1 MSKVVAI
8 DGPSG
13 SGKSTLAKSLA
24 REFGLRY
31 LDTGALYR
39 AVSWALVESGFS
51 QTHRPDPSELATMLP
66 QIAIDFSTSPDDS
79 RITVNGEDVEREIR
93 GDQITQNVSWVS
105 AIPEVRAHLLKL
117 QRDVISSGEIVVEG
131 RDIGAVVAPDAE
143 LKIFLTADSS
153 VRASRRAKEN
163 HDNALGASDVDDVAQ
178 MLLSRDLIDSN
189 RTTSPMTK
197 ADDAIE
203 LDASELDL
211 EDVVEAARIL
221 MFEAGF
227 QKQMDYE
234 VTAETTLPVVAV
246 LGRPNVGK
254 STLVNRIIGR
264 REAVVEDQ
272 PGVTRDRV
280 IHDAEWNGK
289 KFRVMDTGGW
299 EPKGTGMQSK
309 VTAQAELALQHCDV
323 AIFVV
328 DVQVGALD
336 EDELIV
342 KLLRKSGKPVVLI
355 ANKVDG
361 LKDESDASALW
372 NLGLGEPHPVSA
384 LHGRGSGDALDFVV
398 ELLPKIGNSRVHS
411 GLRRIALVG
420 KPNVGKSSLLNKL
433 AESERVVV
441 DDQAGTTRDPVDEV
455 VEIGGKNWQ
464 FVDTAGIR
472 RRPNQQDGVDF
483 YAALRTQVAI
493 ERSEVAAA
501 LIDASQPL
509 TEQDLRIL
517 SLIEESGRALVLI
530 FNKWDLVDEDRRLE
544 LEREID
550 RELIQFGWAERV
562 NISAKTGWHK
572 DRLVPALERALSS
585 WENRIPT
592 GKLNAFLGQLVSAT
606 PPPVRGGKQPR
617 ILYASQIDNKPPRF
631 VIFATG
637 FLEAGYRRF
646 IERRLREEYGFAGSP
661 IEISVKVR
669 ERN

>member
-39 AVSWALVESGFS
+39 AISWALVESGFS
-51 QTHRPDPSELATMLP
+51 QTHRPGPSELATMLH
-66 QIAIDFSTSPDDS
+66 QIAIEFSTSPDDS
-79 RITVNGEDVEREIR
+79 RITVNGEDVGREIR

-117 QRDVISSGEIVVEG
+117 QRDVISTGDIVVEG
-131 RDIGAVVAPDAE
+131 RDIGAVVAPEAE

-163 HDNALGASDVDDVAQ
+163 HENALGVSDIDDVAQ

-197 ADDAIE
+197 ADDAVE
-203 LDASELDL
+203 LDASELEL

-227 QKQMDYE
+227 QKLIDYE
-234 VTAETTLPVVAV
+234 VNTETTLPVVAV

-455 VEIGGKNWQ
+455 VEISGKNWQ

>member
-1 MSKVVAI
+1 M
-8 DGPSG
+8 
-13 SGKSTLAKSLA
+13 
-24 REFGLRY
+24 
-31 LDTGALYR
+31 TGVQTCAL
-39 AVSWALVESGFS
+39 
-51 QTHRPDPSELATMLP
+51 P
-66 QIAIDFSTSPDDS
+66 IC
-79 RITVNGEDVEREIR
+79 
-93 GDQITQNVSWVS
+93 

-117 QRDVISSGEIVVEG
+117 QRDVINTGDIVVEG

-227 QKQMDYE
+227 QKQIDYE

-433 AESERVVV
+433 ADSERVVV

>member
-1 MSKVVAI
+1 M
-8 DGPSG
+8 
-13 SGKSTLAKSLA
+13 
-24 REFGLRY
+24 
-31 LDTGALYR
+31 
-39 AVSWALVESGFS
+39 
-51 QTHRPDPSELATMLP
+51 
-66 QIAIDFSTSPDDS
+66 
-79 RITVNGEDVEREIR
+79 
-93 GDQITQNVSWVS
+93 
-105 AIPEVRAHLLKL
+105 
-117 QRDVISSGEIVVEG
+117 
-131 RDIGAVVAPDAE
+131 VAPDAE

-163 HDNALGASDVDDVAQ
+163 HENALGASDVDDVAQ

-227 QKQMDYE
+227 QKQIDYE

-501 LIDASQPL
+501 LDRKSTRLNSSHSQQSRMP
-509 TEQDLRIL
+509 
-517 SLIEESGRALVLI
+517 S
-530 FNKWDLVDEDRRLE
+530 
-544 LEREID
+544 
-550 RELIQFGWAERV
+550 
-562 NISAKTGWHK
+562 SA
-572 DRLVPALERALSS
+572 
-585 WENRIPT
+585 
-592 GKLNAFLGQLVSAT
+592 
-606 PPPVRGGKQPR
+606 
-617 ILYASQIDNKPPRF
+617 
-631 VIFATG
+631 
-637 FLEAGYRRF
+637 
-646 IERRLREEYGFAGSP
+646 
-661 IEISVKVR
+661 
-669 ERN
+669 

>member
-39 AVSWALVESGFS
+39 AISWALVESGFS

-79 RITVNGEDVEREIR
+79 RITVNGEDVGREIR

-117 QRDVISSGEIVVEG
+117 QRDVISTGDIVVEG
-131 RDIGAVVAPDAE
+131 RDIGAVVAPEAE

-163 HDNALGASDVDDVAQ
+163 QENALGASDVDDVAQ

-221 MFEAGF
+221 MFESGF
-227 QKQMDYE
+227 QKQIDYE

-455 VEIGGKNWQ
+455 VEISGKNWQ

>member
-117 QRDVISSGEIVVEG
+117 QRDVINTGDIVVEG

-163 HDNALGASDVDDVAQ
+163 HDNALGASDVADVAQ

-227 QKQMDYE
+227 QKQIDYE

>member
-117 QRDVISSGEIVVEG
+117 QRDVISTGDIVVEG
-131 RDIGAVVAPDAE
+131 RDIGAVVAPEAE

-163 HDNALGASDVDDVAQ
+163 HENALGASDVDDVAQ

-227 QKQMDYE
+227 QKQIDYE

>member
-1 MSKVVAI
+1 MVAI

-117 QRDVISSGEIVVEG
+117 QRDVINTGDIVVEG

-163 HDNALGASDVDDVAQ
+163 HDNALGASDVADVAQ

-227 QKQMDYE
+227 QKQIDYE

>member
-1 MSKVVAI
+1 M
-8 DGPSG
+8 
-13 SGKSTLAKSLA
+13 
-24 REFGLRY
+24 
-31 LDTGALYR
+31 
-39 AVSWALVESGFS
+39 
-51 QTHRPDPSELATMLP
+51 
-66 QIAIDFSTSPDDS
+66 
-79 RITVNGEDVEREIR
+79 
-93 GDQITQNVSWVS
+93 SWVS

-117 QRDVISSGEIVVEG
+117 QRDVINTGDIVVEG

-163 HDNALGASDVDDVAQ
+163 HDNALGASDVADVAQ

-227 QKQMDYE
+227 QKQIDYE

>member
-39 AVSWALVESGFS
+39 AISWALVESGFS

-117 QRDVISSGEIVVEG
+117 QRDVINTGDIVVEG

-163 HDNALGASDVDDVAQ
+163 HDNALGASDVADVAQ

-227 QKQMDYE
+227 QKQIDYE

-433 AESERVVV
+433 ADSERVVV

-455 VEIGGKNWQ
+455 VEISGKNWQ

>member
-1 MSKVVAI
+1 M
-8 DGPSG
+8 
-13 SGKSTLAKSLA
+13 
-24 REFGLRY
+24 
-31 LDTGALYR
+31 
-39 AVSWALVESGFS
+39 
-51 QTHRPDPSELATMLP
+51 
-66 QIAIDFSTSPDDS
+66 
-79 RITVNGEDVEREIR
+79 
-93 GDQITQNVSWVS
+93 
-105 AIPEVRAHLLKL
+105 
-117 QRDVISSGEIVVEG
+117 
-131 RDIGAVVAPDAE
+131 
-143 LKIFLTADSS
+143 
-153 VRASRRAKEN
+153 
-163 HDNALGASDVDDVAQ
+163 
-178 MLLSRDLIDSN
+178 
-189 RTTSPMTK
+189 
-197 ADDAIE
+197 
-203 LDASELDL
+203 
-211 EDVVEAARIL
+211 
-221 MFEAGF
+221 
-227 QKQMDYE
+227 
-234 VTAETTLPVVAV
+234 
-246 LGRPNVGK
+246 
-254 STLVNRIIGR
+254 
-264 REAVVEDQ
+264 
-272 PGVTRDRV
+272 
-280 IHDAEWNGK
+280 
-289 KFRVMDTGGW
+289 
-299 EPKGTGMQSK
+299 
-309 VTAQAELALQHCDV
+309 
-323 AIFVV
+323 
-328 DVQVGALD
+328 
-336 EDELIV
+336 

-398 ELLPKIGNSRVHS
+398 ELLPKVGNSRVHS

-433 AESERVVV
+433 ADSERVVV

-530 FNKWDLVDEDRRLE
+530 FNKWDLVDEDRRHE

>member
-24 REFGLRY
+24 RDFGLRY

-39 AVSWALVESGFS
+39 AISWALLESGFS
-51 QTHRPDPSELATMLP
+51 QMHHPDPSELAIMLP
-66 QIAIDFSTSPDDS
+66 QIAIEFSTSPDDS
-79 RITVNGEDVEREIR
+79 RIAVNGEDVRREIR
-93 GDQITQNVSWVS
+93 GDHITQNVSWVS

-117 QRDVISSGEIVVEG
+117 QRDVISTGDIVVEG
-131 RDIGAVVAPDAE
+131 RDIGTVVAPQAE

-163 HDNALGASDVDDVAQ
+163 HENALGASDVDDVAQ
-178 MLLSRDLIDSN
+178 MLLSRDLIDAN
-189 RTTSPMTK
+189 RTTSPMSK

-227 QKQMDYE
+227 QKKIE
-234 VTAETTLPVVAV
+234 SEANTEITLPVVAV

-280 IHDAEWNGK
+280 LHDAEWNGK

-299 EPKGTGMQSK
+299 EPKGTGMQGK
-309 VTAQAELALQHCDV
+309 VTAQAELALHHCDV

-398 ELLPKIGNSRVHS
+398 KLLPKIGTSKVHS

-433 AESERVVV
+433 ADSERVVV

-530 FNKWDLVDEDRRLE
+530 FNKWDLVDEDRRHE

>member
-163 HDNALGASDVDDVAQ
+163 HENALGASDVADVAQ

-227 QKQMDYE
+227 QKQIDYE

-433 AESERVVV
+433 ADSERVVV

>member
-39 AVSWALVESGFS
+39 AISWALVESGFS

-163 HDNALGASDVDDVAQ
+163 HENALGASDVDDVAQ

-227 QKQMDYE
+227 QKQIDYE

>member
-1 MSKVVAI
+1 MLFRS
-8 DGPSG
+8 
-13 SGKSTLAKSLA
+13 
-24 REFGLRY
+24 
-31 LDTGALYR
+31 TGALYR

-117 QRDVISSGEIVVEG
+117 QRDVINTGDIVVEG

-163 HDNALGASDVDDVAQ
+163 HDNALGASDVADVAQ

-227 QKQMDYE
+227 QKQIDYE

-264 REAVVEDQ
+264 REAVVENQ

>member
-39 AVSWALVESGFS
+39 AISWALVESGFS

-163 HDNALGASDVDDVAQ
+163 HENALGASDVDDVAQ

-227 QKQMDYE
+227 QKQIDYE

-433 AESERVVV
+433 ADSERVVV

>member
-227 QKQMDYE
+227 QKQIDYE

>member
-117 QRDVISSGEIVVEG
+117 QRDVISTGDIVVEG

-163 HDNALGASDVDDVAQ
+163 HDNALGASDVADVAQ

-227 QKQMDYE
+227 QKQIDYE